1 MKNKIN
7 LKKIFTVRNVIYF
20 LILLLIFLMVVTPVN
35 YYITIGGGTMN
46 LDDDIKVS
54 GESVSKG
61 SINATYVNS
70 LKGTVFFYLLSYV
83 VPSFDREKVSDSIYK
98 DETVEDS
105 LFREKLYFNSS
116 ISNATFVA
124 YSKANKKIAVK
135 NSSLYVLYVDSFA
148 STSLKARDKIVSI
161 DGNDV
166 FDSASFKSI
175 INGYDEGAIINIRV
189 LRDKKLVDTK
199 TTVKLIDNEKK
210 IGVYILN
217 DYEYDVSP
225 KIEFDFSGKQSGSS
239 GGLMLSLSIYN
250 KLVPNDITKGYKV
263 CGTGTIDKDGN
274 VGEIGGVKYKLRGAN
289 RKNCDI
295 FFVPV
300 DNYKEVSDII
310 SKKNY
315 SFKVYKVS
323 TFDETLGVLNDL

>member
-7 LKKIFTVRNVIYF
+7 LKKIFTVRNIVYF
-20 LILLLIFLMVVTPVN
+20 LVLLLIFLMVVTPVN
-35 YYITIGGGTMN
+35 YYITIGGGAMN
-46 LDDDIKVS
+46 LDDDIKIS

-98 DETVEDS
+98 DETVEDA

-148 STSLKARDKIVSI
+148 TTSLKVRDKIISI

-166 FDSASFKSI
+166 FDNASFKSI
-175 INGYDEGAIINIRV
+175 INGYNEGAIVNIKV

-225 KIEFDFSGKQSGSS
+225 KVEFDFSGKQSGSS

-263 CGTGTIDKDGN
+263 CGTGTIDKNGN
-274 VGEIGGVKYKLRGAN
+274 VGEIGGVEYKLRGAN
-289 RKNCDI
+289 RKKCDI

-310 SKKNY
+310 SKKDY
-315 SFKVYKVS
+315 GFKIYKVS
-323 TFDETLGVLNDL
+323 TFDEALEVLNDL

>member
-7 LKKIFTVRNVIYF
+7 LKKIFTVRNVVYF

-54 GESVSKG
+54 GESASKG

-83 VPSFDREKVSDSIYK
+83 VPSFDREKVSDSVYK

-175 INGYDEGAIINIRV
+175 INGYDEGAVINIRV

-225 KIEFDFSGKQSGSS
+225 KVEFDFSGKQSGSS

-250 KLVPNDITKGYKV
+250 KLVSNDITKGYKV

-300 DNYKEVSDII
+300 DNYEEVSDII
-310 SKKNY
+310 SKKDY

-323 TFDETLGVLNDL
+323 TFDEALGVLNDL

>member
-7 LKKIFTVRNVIYF
+7 LKKIFTVRNIVYF
-20 LILLLIFLMVVTPVN
+20 LVLLLIFLMVVTPVN

-46 LDDDIKVS
+46 LDDDIKIS
-54 GESVSKG
+54 GESVSRG

-83 VPSFDREKVSDSIYK
+83 VPSFDREKISDSIYK
-98 DETVEDS
+98 DETVEDA

-148 STSLKARDKIVSI
+148 TTSLKVRDKIISI

-166 FDSASFKSI
+166 FDNASFKSI
-175 INGYDEGAIINIRV
+175 INSYNEGAIVNIKV

-225 KIEFDFSGKQSGSS
+225 KVEFDFSGKQSGSS

-263 CGTGTIDKDGN
+263 CGTGTIDKNEN
-274 VGEIGGVKYKLRGAN
+274 VGEIGGVEYKLRGAN
-289 RKNCDI
+289 RKKCDI

-310 SKKNY
+310 SKKDY
-315 SFKVYKVS
+315 GFKIYKVS
-323 TFDETLGVLNDL
+323 TFDEALGVLNDL

>member
-46 LDDDIKVS
+46 LDDDIKIS
-54 GESVSKG
+54 GESVSRG

-98 DETVEDS
+98 DETVEDA

-148 STSLKARDKIVSI
+148 TTSLKVRDKIISI

-166 FDSASFKSI
+166 FDNASFKSI
-175 INGYDEGAIINIRV
+175 INGYNEGAIVNIKV

-225 KIEFDFSGKQSGSS
+225 KVEFDFSGKQSGSS

-263 CGTGTIDKDGN
+263 CGTGTIDKNGN
-274 VGEIGGVKYKLRGAN
+274 VGEIGGVEYKLRGAN
-289 RKNCDI
+289 RKKCDI

-310 SKKNY
+310 SKKDY
-315 SFKVYKVS
+315 GFKIYKVS
-323 TFDETLGVLNDL
+323 TFDEALGVLNDL